1 MKCFLE
7 QNQKRNFTCKVL
19 FYEYSVNK
27 VIETLKRIRN
37 SKGNVLFIKR
47 TSNDKNDRF
56 WKNNILDEILDK
68 TDQNTIL

>member
-7 QNQKRNFTCKVL
+7 QNQKRNFTCKGL

-68 TDQNTIL
+68 TDQNTIP

>member
-19 FYEYSVNK
+19 FCEYSVNK

>member
-56 WKNNILDEILDK
+56 
-68 TDQNTIL
+68 